1 MAEQM
6 ICSNSETCLH
16 YINSKFELYKTKLDE
31 EQHTSDQLIASIREQ
46 IASSRSNQEEFLRQ
60 LDYLE
65 EESFKTYEEN
75 KTCKEVF
82 SRVLFHCTLG
92 LFKMFQHLFHLHR
105 EFAFD
110 EVLTSEQRI
119 AELFQ
124 YRPSLLSNIEK
135 LRATLPIKPIVTHS
149 KGFSNRADV
158 EAFKQKTDSTPLK
171 LPSPIASNE
180 IDLTK
185 FIRDNQSNQPYEF
198 QSFHFLSIFHSS
210 RSTPFKF
217 SQIAQHSQPSKSV
230 PLPSKKPSI
239 PCDDALLSAANKRFV
254 LLFNINHP
262 EMLHVYDMQTNQT
275 KEYQWD
281 EGILIEKRHV
291 FFSDQ

>member
-1 MAEQM
+1 
-6 ICSNSETCLH
+6 
-16 YINSKFELYKTKLDE
+16 
-31 EQHTSDQLIASIREQ
+31 
-46 IASSRSNQEEFLRQ
+46 
-60 LDYLE
+60 
-65 EESFKTYEEN
+65 
-75 KTCKEVF
+75 
-82 SRVLFHCTLG
+82 
-92 LFKMFQHLFHLHR
+92 MFQHLFHLHR

-110 EVLTSEQRI
+110 EVFTSEQRI

-124 YRPSLLSNIEK
+124 YRPSLLSNIEQ
-135 LRATLPIKPIVTHS
+135 LRATLPIKPTVTHS

-158 EAFKQKTDSTPLK
+158 EAFKQKTDPTPLK

-185 FIRDNQSNQPYEF
+185 FIRDNQTNQPYGF
-198 QSFHFLSIFHSS
+198 QFLRFPSMHIFHSS

-217 SQIAQHSQPSKSV
+217 SQIAQHSQSSKSV
-230 PLPSKKPSI
+230 PVPSKKPSQRMI

-254 LLFNINHP
+254 LLFNMNHP
-262 EMLHVYDMQTNQT
+262 EMLHVFDMQTNQT

-291 FFSDQ
+291 FFFRSVNYDKLISIISPEKFHSVLLLVPFQV